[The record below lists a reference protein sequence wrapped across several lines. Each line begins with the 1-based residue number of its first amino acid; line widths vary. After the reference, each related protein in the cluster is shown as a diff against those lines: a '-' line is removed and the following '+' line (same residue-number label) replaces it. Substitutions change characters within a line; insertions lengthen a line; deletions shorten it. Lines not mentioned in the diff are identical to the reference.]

1 MDIVFTKSA
10 ERELGKLNK
19 NTRIKILQKLRFY
32 SQQTNPLDF
41 ADTITNK
48 NIGQFRFRIGDY
60 RVIFDIER
68 NTIFILSV
76 GHRKDI
82 YRR

>member
-10 ERELGKLNK
+10 ERELKKLNK
-19 NTRIKILQKLRFY
+19 NARIKILQKLRFY
-32 SQQTNPLDF
+32 LQQTNPLDF

>member
-32 SQQTNPLDF
+32 LQQTNPLDF
-41 ADTITNK
+41 ADTITDK
-48 NIGQFRFRIGDY
+48 NVGQFRFRIGDY